1 MRRLPRLII
10 GLLILA
16 LVGVLWYRLELRPV
30 NASDQ
35 AGILVSIPTGS
46 SVQGIGTILRSK
58 SLIRSG
64 PVFDLYARLH
74 HLQGSLKAG
83 TFYLRPS
90 MSMPEIA
97 QALVRGYSEA
107 AVVTIPEGFTVKE
120 IDGLLA
126 GKGLVKSGE
135 LLACAQACDFSAF
148 SFLPQRKER
157 LALRG
162 RSLEG
167 YLFPDTYFVV
177 HDTLTPRSFLERLLS
192 TFQKRV
198 VDGLKTDLAGSKHS
212 LDQIVTMA
220 SLIEKETKTDVE
232 RPIVAGILWKRLD
245 AKMGLGADASIRY
258 AIGKPNDPLTESD
271 LAIDSPYNL
280 RKFRDFPP
288 TPIGN
293 PGLASIQAALHPNES
308 PYFYYL
314 HDSNGV
320 IHYAMTNE
328 EQNLN
333 RAKYLR

>member
-10 GLLILA
+10 GLLA
-16 LVGVLWYRLELRPV
+16 LTLIGVVWYQFELRPV
-30 NASDQ
+30 NARDQ
-35 AGILVSIPTGS
+35 TGILVSIPTGS
-46 SVQGIGTILRSK
+46 SVQGIGTILRGK
-58 SLIRSG
+58 SLIRSIS
-64 PVFDLYARLH
+64 VFDLYARLH

-90 MSMPEIA
+90 MSAPEIA

-126 GKGLVKSGE
+126 GKGLVKSGK
-135 LLACAQACDFSAF
+135 LLACAQSCDFSSFA
-148 SFLPQRKER
+148 FLPQSNVKSPGNR
-157 LALRG
+157 
-162 RSLEG
+162 LEG

-177 HDTLTPRSFLERLLS
+177 QDTLTPQSFLERLLS

-198 VDGLKTDLAGSKHS
+198 VDGLKTNIASSHHS

-220 SLIEKETKTDVE
+220 SLIEKETKTEEE

-258 AIGKPNDPLTESD
+258 AIGKPADALTESD

-280 RKFRDFPP
+280 RKFKDLPP
-288 TPIGN
+288 TPISN
-293 PGLASIQAALHPNES
+293 PGLASIQAALHPKES

-314 HDSNGV
+314 HDANGV
-320 IHYAMTNE
+320 IHYAITND
-328 EQNLN
+328 EQNAN
-333 RAKYLR
+333 KAKYLR